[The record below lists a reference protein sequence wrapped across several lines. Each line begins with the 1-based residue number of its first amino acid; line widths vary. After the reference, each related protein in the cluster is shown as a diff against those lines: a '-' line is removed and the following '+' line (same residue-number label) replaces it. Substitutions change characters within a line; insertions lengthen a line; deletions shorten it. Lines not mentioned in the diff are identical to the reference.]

1 MRHLQR
7 RSTHPDPP
15 GPRPSTPAGNAPA
28 RTTPTRDVPVGN
40 VPAELNRFV
49 GRADELAALRGLL
62 EESRLV
68 TVVGAAGVGKTRCVG
83 RVAALLEKRYCDGV
97 WLTDLSPVHD
107 PELLEH
113 AVAEALGL
121 TDHTGRPP
129 RAALVEHLRGRR
141 TLLVLDGFEHL
152 VDACADL
159 VRELLRRAPG
169 LRVLAAGRRPLLVDG
184 EVTFTLAPMCEA
196 DAVELFEERARAVR
210 PEWQPTATDRAAALE
225 LCRRLDGVP
234 LALELAAGRL
244 RALSV
249 EQVLLRLDDR
259 FRLLTGGSRGAPP
272 RHRALRTA
280 IGWSHE
286 LCTPAQRLLW
296 ARLSVFAGQ
305 FDLEAAEYICGG
317 VGLPADSVL
326 DVLEELLAQSVVE
339 REDTAGT
346 TRYRLL
352 ESVREY
358 GAEWLAAA
366 GDTGRMRRRHRDWF
380 LGLATWCE
388 LDWFS
393 PRQAEVA
400 ARIDSELP
408 NLRRAMEC
416 SMESPEEVHL
426 AQHLAGSL
434 WFYWAGCGRPAEGR
448 YWLEHVLEEPTP
460 YDASRLKVLW
470 VLGYVAVLQGDPVG
484 AISALQECREEAERS
499 GDSTALAY
507 AIHRTGCLAL
517 VTDDSARAEEL
528 LRDAL
533 GRYREIGELNSAVL
547 MAQVE
552 LAMAVAFQGELDAAA
567 AICEE
572 VREVCED
579 HGERWALA
587 YALYVLAYAALR
599 RGRPE
604 QARRMLGEC
613 LAIGR
618 TFDDLLSTVLSLELL
633 ALVTAVEGDGEEAAV
648 LQGAA
653 GRIWP
658 SVGLQLFGSVHFGR
672 PRAECEE
679 RVRRELGDAAYEAAV
694 RTGRR
699 LERGAAVERALTA
712 AAGGGVRE
720 RRDTPGAGTGSG
732 SGPGAAG
739 EPGSASEP
747 GSEPEPGPAS
757 EPGLSSEPGPGEM
770 RRPAASRMTGRGGP
784 ERW

>member
-1 MRHLQR
+1 MRRLQHPFTDPDDPDSP
-7 RSTHPDPP
+7 RS
-15 GPRPSTPAGNAPA
+15 APA
-28 RTTPTRDVPVGN
+28 GN

-49 GRADELAALRGLL
+49 GRGYELAALGGLL

-68 TVVGAAGVGKTRCVG
+68 TVVGVAGVGKTRCAG
-83 RVAALLEKRYCDGV
+83 RVAALTEKRYCDGV
-97 WLTDLSPVHD
+97 WLAELSPVRE
-107 PELLEH
+107 PGLLEH
-113 AVAEALGL
+113 AVVEALGL

-129 RAALVEHLRGRR
+129 RTVLVEHLRERR
-141 TLLVLDGFEHL
+141 ALLVLDGFEHL

-169 LRVLAAGRRPLLVDG
+169 LQVLAAGRRPLLVDG
-184 EVTFTLAPMCEA
+184 EVTFTLAPMCDE
-196 DAVELFEERARAVR
+196 DAVELFSERARSVR
-210 PEWQPTATDRAAALE
+210 PDREPTAGDRAAALE
-225 LCRRLDGVP
+225 LCHRLDGIP

-249 EQVLLRLDDR
+249 DQVLLRLDDR
-259 FRLLTGGSRGAPP
+259 FRLLTGGSRGAPL

-286 LCTPAQRLLW
+286 LCTPEQRLLW

-317 VGLPADSVL
+317 AGLPADAVL

-339 REDTAGT
+339 REDGATG

-366 GDTGRMRRRHRDWF
+366 GDTRRMRRRHRDWF

-400 ARIDSELP
+400 ARIDAELP

-416 SMESPEEVHL
+416 SMESPDEVHL
-426 AQHLAGSL
+426 AHHLAGSL
-434 WFYWAGCGRPAEGR
+434 WFYWAGCGRLSEGR

-470 VLGYVAVLQGDPVG
+470 VLGYVAVLQGDAVG

-499 GDSTALAY
+499 GDATATAY
-507 AIHRTGCLAL
+507 AVHRTGCLAI
-517 VTDDSARAEEL
+517 VTDDPARAEEL
-528 LRDAL
+528 LREAL
-533 GRYREIGELNSAVL
+533 GRYREIGELNSNVV

-552 LAMAVAFQGELDAAA
+552 LAMAVAFQGDLDAAA
-567 AICEE
+567 DICEE
-572 VREVCED
+572 VRELCED

-599 RGRPE
+599 RGLPE
-604 QARRMLGEC
+604 RARRMLGEC
-613 LAIGR
+613 LSIGR
-618 TFDDLLSTVLSLELL
+618 TFDDLLATALSLELL
-633 ALVTAVEGDGEEAAV
+633 ALVTAGEGDAGEAAV

-653 GRIWP
+653 ERIWP
-658 SVGLQLFGSVHFGR
+658 SVGLPLFGSVYFGR
-672 PRAECEE
+672 PRVECEE
-679 RVRRELGDAAYEAAV
+679 QVRRELGDAAYEAGLRA
-694 RTGRR
+694 GRR
-699 LERGAAVERALTA
+699 LDRAAAVERAL
-712 AAGGGVRE
+712 GGGGTRE
-720 RRDTPGAGTGSG
+720 PRDTPGAE
-732 SGPGAAG
+732 SGPATGG
-739 EPGSASEP
+739 T
-747 GSEPEPGPAS
+747 
-757 EPGLSSEPGPGEM
+757 

>member
-1 MRHLQR
+1 MRRLQ
-7 RSTHPDPP
+7 H
-15 GPRPSTPAGNAPA
+15 PSTGPDDPDSPRSA
-28 RTTPTRDVPVGN
+28 PVGN

-49 GRADELAALRGLL
+49 GRATELAALGGLL

-68 TVVGAAGVGKTRCVG
+68 TVVGVAGVGKTRCAG
-83 RVAALLEKRYCDGV
+83 RVAALTEKRYCDGV
-97 WLTDLSPVHD
+97 WLAELSPVRE
-107 PELLEH
+107 PGLLEH
-113 AVAEALGL
+113 AVVEALGL

-129 RAALVEHLRGRR
+129 RTVLVEHLRERR
-141 TLLVLDGFEHL
+141 ALLVLDGFEHL
-152 VDACADL
+152 VEGCADL

-169 LRVLAAGRRPLLVDG
+169 LQVLAAGRRPLLVDG
-184 EVTFTLAPMCEA
+184 EVTFTLAPMCDE
-196 DAVELFEERARAVR
+196 DAVELFTERARSVR
-210 PEWQPTATDRAAALE
+210 PDREPTAGGRAATLE
-225 LCRRLDGVP
+225 LCHRLDGIP

-249 EQVLLRLDDR
+249 DQVLLRLDDR

-286 LCTPAQRLLW
+286 LCTPEQRLLW

-317 VGLPADSVL
+317 AGLPADAVL

-339 REDTAGT
+339 REDGVTG

-366 GDTGRMRRRHRDWF
+366 GDTRRMRRRHRDWF

-400 ARIDSELP
+400 ARIDAELP

-416 SMESPEEVHL
+416 SMESPDEVHL
-426 AQHLAGSL
+426 AHHLVGSL
-434 WFYWAGCGRPAEGR
+434 WFYWAGCGRLSEGR

-470 VLGYVAVLQGDPVG
+470 VLGYVAVLQGDAVG

-499 GDSTALAY
+499 GDATATAY
-507 AIHRTGCLAL
+507 AVHRTGCLAI
-517 VTDDSARAEEL
+517 VTDDPARAEEL
-528 LRDAL
+528 LREAL
-533 GRYREIGELNSAVL
+533 GRYREIGELNSNVV

-552 LAMAVAFQGELDAAA
+552 LAMAVAFQGDLDAAA
-567 AICEE
+567 DICEE
-572 VREVCED
+572 VRELCED

-599 RGRPE
+599 RGLPE
-604 QARRMLGEC
+604 RARRMLGEC
-613 LAIGR
+613 LSIGR
-618 TFDDLLSTVLSLELL
+618 TFDDLLVTALSLELL
-633 ALVTAVEGDGEEAAV
+633 ALVTAVEGDAVEAAV

-653 GRIWP
+653 ERIWP
-658 SVGLQLFGSVHFGR
+658 SVGLPLFGSVYFGR
-672 PRAECEE
+672 PRVECEE
-679 RVRRELGDAAYEAAV
+679 QVRRELGDAAYEAGLRA
-694 RTGRR
+694 GRR
-699 LERGAAVERALTA
+699 LDRAAVVERALGS
-712 AAGGGVRE
+712 GGGRE
-720 RRDTPGAGTGSG
+720 RRDTPGAE
-732 SGPGAAG
+732 SGPSAG
-739 EPGSASEP
+739 GT
-747 GSEPEPGPAS
+747 
-757 EPGLSSEPGPGEM
+757 

>member
-1 MRHLQR
+1 MRRLQHPFTDPDDPDSP
-7 RSTHPDPP
+7 RS
-15 GPRPSTPAGNAPA
+15 APA
-28 RTTPTRDVPVGN
+28 GN

-49 GRADELAALRGLL
+49 GRETELAALGGLL

-68 TVVGAAGVGKTRCVG
+68 TVVGVAGVGKTRCAG
-83 RVAALLEKRYCDGV
+83 RVAALTEKRYCDGV
-97 WLTDLSPVHD
+97 WLAELSPVRE
-107 PELLEH
+107 PGLLDH
-113 AVAEALGL
+113 AVVEALGL

-129 RAALVEHLRGRR
+129 RTVLVENLRERR
-141 TLLVLDGFEHL
+141 ALLVLDGFEHL

-184 EVTFTLAPMCEA
+184 EVTFTLAPLRDE
-196 DAVELFEERARAVR
+196 DAVELFSERARSVR
-210 PEWQPTATDRAAALE
+210 PDREPTAGDRAATLE
-225 LCRRLDGVP
+225 LCHRLDGIP

-249 EQVLLRLDDR
+249 DQVLLRLDDR

-286 LCTPAQRLLW
+286 LCTPEQRLLW

-317 VGLPADSVL
+317 AGLPADAVL

-339 REDTAGT
+339 REDGATG

-366 GDTGRMRRRHRDWF
+366 GDTRRVRRRHRDWF

-400 ARIDSELP
+400 ARIDADLP

-416 SMESPEEVHL
+416 SMESPDEVHL
-426 AQHLAGSL
+426 AHHLAGSL
-434 WFYWAGCGRPAEGR
+434 WFYWAGCGRLSEGR

-470 VLGYVAVLQGDPVG
+470 VLGYVAVLQGDAVG

-499 GDSTALAY
+499 GDATAMAY
-507 AIHRTGCLAL
+507 AVHRTGCLAI
-517 VTDDSARAEEL
+517 VTDDPARAEEL
-528 LRDAL
+528 LREAL
-533 GRYREIGELNSAVL
+533 GRYREIGELNSNVV

-552 LAMAVAFQGELDAAA
+552 LAMAVAFQGGLDAAA
-567 AICEE
+567 DICEE
-572 VREVCED
+572 VRELCED

-599 RGRPE
+599 RGLPE
-604 QARRMLGEC
+604 RARRMLGEC
-613 LAIGR
+613 LSIGR
-618 TFDDLLSTVLSLELL
+618 TFDDLLATALSLELL
-633 ALVTAVEGDGEEAAV
+633 ALVTAVEGDAGEAAV

-653 GRIWP
+653 ERIWP
-658 SVGLQLFGSVHFGR
+658 SVGLPLFGSVYFGR
-672 PRAECEE
+672 PRVECEE
-679 RVRRELGDAAYEAAV
+679 QVRRELGDAAYEAGLRA
-694 RTGRR
+694 GKR
-699 LERGAAVERALTA
+699 LDRATAVERAL
-712 AAGGGVRE
+712 GGGGARE
-720 RRDTPGAGTGSG
+720 RRDTPGAEGGPSSGGT
-732 SGPGAAG
+732 
-739 EPGSASEP
+739 
-747 GSEPEPGPAS
+747 
-757 EPGLSSEPGPGEM
+757 
-770 RRPAASRMTGRGGP
+770 RRPAASRMTGRSGP